1 MGLKWYQHSQDGRE
15 IFLALFRRRRFI
27 HYAGRLELVLSEG
40 EFSKYRVLITTSYA
54 GRINEIIQ
62 VEVGNDS
69 FEVGVRE
76 LGFKDDTVDPL
87 CKVEKKKIPVRL
99 QSEDSSD
106 TISTSERFPSSGRK
120 ENNFDSGRLMERV
133 AVLEKEV
140 NLEGADKQFEEN
152 EEVKEYHCE
161 VEKAGCDHHVEV
173 GGRSCIDA
181 DKGIAKKSW
190 AKVLIDHRP
199 TQSLAQTES
208 FLDLGPHSKN
218 LFSKVN
224 VELEAGGED
233 LESGLLG
240 QHAGKEITQLEEVQ
254 SPKPIEGTGRDAAL
268 SSLDNFG
275 EMETLP
281 PKTRAS
287 KKYGSLCEGPGEKVG
302 RG

>member
-1 MGLKWYQHSQDGRE
+1 
-15 IFLALFRRRRFI
+15 
-27 HYAGRLELVLSEG
+27 
-40 EFSKYRVLITTSYA
+40 
-54 GRINEIIQ
+54 
-62 VEVGNDS
+62 
-69 FEVGVRE
+69 
-76 LGFKDDTVDPL
+76 
-87 CKVEKKKIPVRL
+87 
-99 QSEDSSD
+99 
-106 TISTSERFPSSGRK
+106 
-120 ENNFDSGRLMERV
+120 MER
-133 AVLEKEV
+133 AAILEKEV

-190 AKVLIDHRP
+190 AEVLIDHRP

-224 VELEAGGED
+224 VEFEAGGED

-240 QHAGKEITQLEEVQ
+240 QHAGKEIIQLEEVQ

-268 SSLDNFG
+268 SSVDNFG
-275 EMETLP
+275 EMETLS

-287 KKYGSLCEGPGEKVG
+287 KKCGSLCEIQDRSLSKVEKKGEAMAPPDARLKLQTIKIQLSQAGLYQTLTSDLSGSGQG
-302 RG
+302 RMQDRLWLLGKE